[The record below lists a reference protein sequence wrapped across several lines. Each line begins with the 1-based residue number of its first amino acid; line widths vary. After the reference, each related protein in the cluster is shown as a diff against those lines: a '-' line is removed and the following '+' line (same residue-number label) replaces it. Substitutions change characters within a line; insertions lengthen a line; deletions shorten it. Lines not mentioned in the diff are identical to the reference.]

1 MASYHPTLPSYRPTL
16 PSDQLASQA
25 ALLRSIAVT
34 YGCRLEHLRW
44 QARDTYGGR
53 LEHLRLQAAPLRSI
67 AADAVI
73 FSDGRGWS
81 SGGFAADLRVTG
93 AIDYGTQQQAS
104 LRSSNTYGCR
114 LEHPRLQART
124 RTVAGSSTHGCR
136 LERLRLQAFLRSSN
150 TYGCRPEHLRLQ
162 AFLRSSELGGG
173 VSSYPSYSAVMLGCD
188 PTPARRGQG
197 SG

>member
-34 YGCRLEHLRW
+34 YGCRLEHLRL

-67 AADAVI
+67 AADAVS

-93 AIDYGTQQQAS
+93 AIDYGTQQQAPL
-104 LRSSNTYGCR
+104 LRGR
-114 LEHPRLQART
+114 GRGRVGVGLGLGLGLEA
-124 RTVAGSSTHGCR
+124 
-136 LERLRLQAFLRSSN
+136 
-150 TYGCRPEHLRLQ
+150 
-162 AFLRSSELGGG
+162 
-173 VSSYPSYSAVMLGCD
+173 
-188 PTPARRGQG
+188 
-197 SG
+197 